1 MLKEY
6 HGIITADGLLSIA
19 DADSVAI
26 HSDVPA
32 ISFWALLTIEQL
44 NEIKSELLWG
54 DRHRAVY
61 LLNLYASSLGR
72 MSPTTSRTSRTDSRV
87 EIEPRPTAPKVACKV
102 IQLYEKCTRTTGKS
116 SH

>member
-6 HGIITADGLLSIA
+6 HGIITVDGLLALSPGKA
-19 DADSVAI
+19 RAV
-26 HSDVPA
+26 HVDVPFLL
-32 ISFWALLTIEQL
+32 FWALLTNEQA

-54 DRHRAVY
+54 DRYRAIY
-61 LLNLYASSLGR
+61 LLNLYAVSLGR
-72 MSPTTSRTSRTDSRV
+72 ISRTSRTESRV
-87 EIEPRPTAPKVACKV
+87 EIEPRPPAPKVACKV